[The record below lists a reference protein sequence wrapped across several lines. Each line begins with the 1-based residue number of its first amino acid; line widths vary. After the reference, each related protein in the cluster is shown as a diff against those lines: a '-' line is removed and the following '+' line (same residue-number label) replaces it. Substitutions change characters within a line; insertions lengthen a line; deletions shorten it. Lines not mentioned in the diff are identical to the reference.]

1 MKTPDLAAFGGL
13 LKKAKLRL
21 LKMHH
26 ESGIGHI
33 GGNLSSLDAM
43 LFLHTQ
49 TMEKDDLFILSKGH
63 SAGALYVTLWAAG
76 QLADDDLAQFHKDN
90 TSLPGHPVGG
100 WHPGIRFSTGSLGHG
115 LGLSAGVGMARRL
128 QKNNAPVY
136 CLTSDGEWNE
146 GSNWEA
152 ALFIAHHNLH
162 RVTILIDRNDLQG
175 FGRTGEVANMEPFG
189 DKFRAFGFDV
199 LCIDGHDPR
208 ELQGA
213 LAQQHGLPKVIIMRT
228 VKGHGV
234 SFMENKMEWH
244 YLPMSKEQYQQAVD
258 EVERA

>member
-1 MKTPDLAAFGGL
+1 MKNPDFAAYVPM

-21 LKMHH
+21 LKMHF

-33 GGNLSSLDAM
+33 GGNLSSLDAV

-49 TMEKDDLFILSKGH
+49 VMEKDDLFVLSKGH

-76 QLADDDLAQFHKDN
+76 QLSDDDISQFHKDN
-90 TSLPGHPVGG
+90 TRLPGHPVGG

-128 QKNNAPVY
+128 QKNNTSVY
-136 CLTSDGEWNE
+136 CLMSDGEWNE

-175 FGRTGEVANMEPFG
+175 FGRTGEVANMEPLG

-199 LCIDGHDPR
+199 LSIDGHDPR
-208 ELQGA
+208 ELHRA
-213 LAQQHGLPKVIIMRT
+213 LEQPSGLPKAIIMKT

-234 SFMENKMEWH
+234 SFMEDKMEWH
-244 YLPMSKEQYQQAVD
+244 YLPMTKEQYQQAVED
-258 EVERA
+258 VERL